1 MALERLEFEYL
12 GPAEKGKRDWEYI
25 HIGHVMSGDLEILA
39 EPMPHEPGV
48 TQFHVTTSAV
58 GFGSVWQMVIDEF
71 MATHKVRAC
80 EIWINDDGAT
90 PAVVK
95 LRLAQLAKEMSREKS
110 G

>member
-1 MALERLEFEYL
+1 MALERLEFEFV
-12 GPAEKGKRDWEYI
+12 GEPENGGWDWEYL

-39 EPMPHEPGV
+39 ERLPAEADV
-48 TQFHVTTSAV
+48 TRIHVTTGAV

-71 MATHKVRAC
+71 MTTHEVYGC

-95 LRLAQLAKEMSREKS
+95 LRLWQLVKEMSAK
-110 G
+110 